1 MLEIPAIVAGAL
13 LFAVLFSE
21 GVFLLVAGG
30 AGYRLFTKD
39 MPEEPSRGA
48 TLHYLALMAALGF
61 LLKVVTAR
69 GA

>member
-1 MLEIPAIVAGAL
+1 LN
-13 LFAVLFSE
+13 E

-48 TLHYLALMAALGF
+48 TLYYLALMAALGF
-61 LLKVVTAR
+61 LLKVVIAR